1 MIRIAPDDFRTL
13 PLEVHSFLQGV
24 PLHDVSAIDLPATEH
39 DFTLQDLREKM
50 KSVDVTKSNAL
61 VSALFGLRFLL
72 GKLLG
77 WDNNSGQREPES
89 YMERITAGH
98 REQSSVAPGT
108 MEGAFRLLY
117 IFSNESLSEIRNAT
131 VHAFLSNA
139 LLPTESGYRFY
150 WAVYVK
156 PVSWITPVY
165 MSVIDPFRRLIV
177 YPAMLERLR
186 KEWISMQGIS

>member
-1 MIRIAPDDFRTL
+1 
-13 PLEVHSFLQGV
+13 
-24 PLHDVSAIDLPATEH
+24 
-39 DFTLQDLREKM
+39 
-50 KSVDVTKSNAL
+50 
-61 VSALFGLRFLL
+61 
-72 GKLLG
+72 
-77 WDNNSGQREPES
+77 
-89 YMERITAGH
+89 
-98 REQSSVAPGT
+98 
-108 MEGAFRLLY
+108 LY
-117 IFSNESLSEIRNAT
+117 IISNESLGEIRNAT